1 MRFENLRSKAILRI
15 IVGSTKKLFYGEISF
30 YYQTKICHK
39 TNFLYIPA
47 KASKQP
53 LVSVPI
59 ILDHPVLLNG
69 YQSSKILPFHA
80 VVSFE
85 NVALVS
91 VCSNEEF
98 LFNGGQDEE
107 QKPQWPLIYS

>member
-15 IVGSTKKLFYGEISF
+15 IVGSTKKIFYGEISF
-30 YYQTKICHK
+30 YYSTKICHK

-59 ILDHPVLLNG
+59 ILDHPVR
-69 YQSSKILPFHA
+69 SSFLIRVFKIGVTFA
-80 VVSFE
+80 FWMRAFISR
-85 NVALVS
+85 
-91 VCSNEEF
+91 
-98 LFNGGQDEE
+98 
-107 QKPQWPLIYS
+107 KPQEH